1 MEDHGKGWLPKL
13 YARFYDLVDCFFTGA
28 SREELREIGIP
39 DWKIFPIRGVIDLHA
54 IEAVRKQRSEH
65 HKVIRKSLCLPSDS
79 FMALSVGRLDPTK
92 GHLYAL
98 EALPSLVG
106 KFPQLHW
113 VVLGEGKQ
121 HAELEERAKDLGVS
135 THVHFLGYQD
145 NPLPYYAA
153 ATVYFRTVILEA
165 ENLSSYQAMAM
176 GLPVVGFDTGCETE
190 LLKDVGHGILV
201 SNKDINAFSAAATK
215 ILTLPDRGREMGGL
229 GLSYSEK
236 NFDIRKAIADYTSV
250 YIALKNGVKVRSE
263 QFLSK

>member
-1 MEDHGKGWLPKL
+1 
-13 YARFYDLVDCFFTGA
+13 
-28 SREELREIGIP
+28 
-39 DWKIFPIRGVIDLHA
+39 
-54 IEAVRKQRSEH
+54 
-65 HKVIRKSLCLPSDS
+65 LPSDCL
-79 FMALSVGRLDPTK
+79 MALSVGRLHPTK

-121 HAELEERAKDLGVS
+121 HAELEERAKSLGVS
-135 THVHFLGYQD
+135 THVHLLGYED

-201 SNKDINAFSAAATK
+201 PNKDINAFSAAATK

-236 NFDIRKAIADYTSV
+236 NFDIWKAIADYTSV
-250 YIALKNGVKVRSE
+250 YIALKKGVKVQSE
-263 QFLSK
+263 QLQRDVW